1 MQSPESVGWQNGRHH
16 LCQLPGHGRA
26 PAAKTSHTFKL
37 WTKPTSSRCSYRW
50 PLQLRDEAWAALERT
65 KPQLPEMFQGR
76 EKELLETV
84 CMGLPAEKVD
94 GFTKLFKSMSKPAM
108 EQFMASPQAQA
119 EEANSQQ
126 AQAAARS
133 GSGPA

>member
-1 MQSPESVGWQNGRHH
+1 M
-16 LCQLPGHGRA
+16 
-26 PAAKTSHTFKL
+26 
-37 WTKPTSSRCSYRW
+37 
-50 PLQLRDEAWAALERT
+50 QLRDEAWAALERT

-133 GSGPA
+133 GSGMTWRGRLAGQKLIRSGRIRFRPAVRVDIILFIYRIEYNRM

>member
-1 MQSPESVGWQNGRHH
+1 MGGAGAHQ
-16 LCQLPGHGRA
+16 
-26 PAAKTSHTFKL
+26 AA
-37 WTKPTSSRCSYRW
+37 
-50 PLQLRDEAWAALERT
+50 A
-65 KPQLPEMFQGR
+65 LPEMFQGR

-108 EQFMASPQAQA
+108 EQFLAFLQAQA

-126 AQAAARS
+126 AQAAAKS
-133 GSGPA
+133 GSGPACTWQS

>member
-1 MQSPESVGWQNGRHH
+1 
-16 LCQLPGHGRA
+16 
-26 PAAKTSHTFKL
+26 
-37 WTKPTSSRCSYRW
+37 
-50 PLQLRDEAWAALERT
+50 
-65 KPQLPEMFQGR
+65 
-76 EKELLETV
+76 
-84 CMGLPAEKVD
+84 MGLPAEKVD

-108 EQFMASPQAQA
+108 EQFLASLQAQA